1 MPLFTV
7 FLSVNIPKNK
17 REILKILPTIEEDY
31 FVIEPGFIIDAA
43 DELGAFVSATEM
55 LGGTQ

>member
-1 MPLFTV
+1 MSDDAL
-7 FLSVNIPKNK
+7 LWA
-17 REILKILPTIEEDY
+17 REQVASQYRGSSTLTAEMN
-31 FVIEPGFIIDAA
+31 DAA